1 VAIKKKKPA
10 KKTKG
15 KTSLATKIMVVIN
28 LFFVILL
35 LLSYSSL
42 YISPGQF
49 WPIAFAGLAYPVFVL
64 CNLFFVLFWLVFLKK
79 YFILSLITILL
90 GYNQIKT
97 YIKFSGSEH
106 KLSFEKSLN
115 VMSYNVRLFD
125 LYNWRN
131 ESSKMT
137 QSAIFGLIHSESP
150 DILCI
155 QDYYSGAGRKADFA
169 DTICRE
175 AGYKYKSVELIN
187 KTHKGLPY
195 GLAIFSKYPIVH
207 SYKLDF
213 PNSKV
218 NFSQSIDIKVGKDTI
233 RVINLHLESI
243 KFGKEDYTFVNEI
256 TSTTASNEKLK
267 KGGNAILLKMKN
279 AYVKRAVQ
287 IETVAAYIRKSPYPV
302 ILAGDFNDTPVSYSY
317 RQIDNELDDTFVD
330 AGKGLGQTHAQML
343 PLLRID
349 YIFHSEELKTI
360 EHKII
365 NKDYSDHFPVVAR
378 FVLPG

>member
-1 VAIKKKKPA
+1 
-10 KKTKG
+10 
-15 KTSLATKIMVVIN
+15 
-28 LFFVILL
+28 
-35 LLSYSSL
+35 
-42 YISPGQF
+42 
-49 WPIAFAGLAYPVFVL
+49 
-64 CNLFFVLFWLVFLKK
+64 
-79 YFILSLITILL
+79 
-90 GYNQIKT
+90 
-97 YIKFSGSEH
+97 
-106 KLSFEKSLN
+106 
-115 VMSYNVRLFD
+115 MSYNVRLFD

-267 KGGNAILLKMKN
+267 KRGNAILLKMKN